1 MEDLP
6 LFLKKGNDNISFNLQ
21 SDGSGA
27 NSLIIK
33 SGAFRNPSDEKS
45 KTSILM
51 EEGNRRSAEDMY
63 MGGMDIFNF
72 AMREVPNIV
81 YEHLRDLNKTK
92 DDIDLLILHQANKFM
107 VNYLRKI
114 IRLNKDDV
122 PVEVDNYG
130 NTGPCSIPLV
140 LSLKGNE
147 YIKKN
152 KLKLVMMCG
161 FGVGL
166 SWGTATTNLENTL
179 FYKPIEI

>member
-1 MEDLP
+1 MP
-6 LFLKKGNDNISFNLQ
+6 MGCSGYINGLFQASLLLQIPNIKKVLLLAGDTSTKMINLKDRATRMVFGDGGSATVLEKGNDNISFNLQ

-81 YEHLRDLNKTK
+81 
-92 DDIDLLILHQANKFM
+92 
-107 VNYLRKI
+107 
-114 IRLNKDDV
+114 
-122 PVEVDNYG
+122 
-130 NTGPCSIPLV
+130 
-140 LSLKGNE
+140 
-147 YIKKN
+147 
-152 KLKLVMMCG
+152 
-161 FGVGL
+161 
-166 SWGTATTNLENTL
+166 
-179 FYKPIEI
+179 